1 MNQHT
6 NKQNLATI
14 YLCKLWEITFV
25 KGLPGEDREGI
36 AKDDKDHV
44 FKIYNSNNDG
54 HIVFL
59 EFMIQYFLIN
69 IATVDCC
76 HVLLVPV

>member
-1 MNQHT
+1 M
-6 NKQNLATI
+6 
-14 YLCKLWEITFV
+14 

-54 HIVFL
+54 HIGFL
-59 EFMIQYFLIN
+59 IQYFLIN
-69 IATVDCC
+69 IATVALMPCSPC
-76 HVLLVPV
+76 PSLG